1 MALNWN
7 NEELEAVV
15 RSYLDMKNKELKG
28 IKFTKVSYYRKLSK
42 KFGRSEKSYEMRMR
56 NISFV
61 YYHKGK
67 DWLIGLK
74 PLRHVGSNV
83 FAKIEEIIEKIE
95 KEKY

>member
-1 MALNWN
+1 
-7 NEELEAVV
+7 
-15 RSYLDMKNKELKG
+15 
-28 IKFTKVSYYRKLSK
+28 
-42 KFGRSEKSYEMRMR
+42 MR

-95 KEKY
+95 KEKYLLN